1 MGKFFFQ
8 CILFI
13 AIVILCQVIIA
24 RYTAPRI
31 PELALLDQYL
41 SDKYQIIYVGDS
53 AIRSTAKSDRDKSS
67 IVEMLAR
74 IYPSGAIGDLSHGAY
89 HLGIYE
95 AFLKHIA
102 KSPTKPRAVI
112 VPINLR
118 SFSPG
123 WDMLPA
129 YQFEREQFYFT
140 APSFATYFF
149 KPLAILRAINLNKV
163 TYAEYS
169 RLPVYYG
176 KEKVGI
182 VSDFDNFQKYSATTT
197 ENIRNKFIFDY
208 MYNLDKNH
216 RKLKS
221 LNAIVDIAARAGIK
235 IYIYI
240 HPVDFMAGEKYVGPD
255 FTKQVAANTDTI
267 CFVLAGKG
275 LPCINLALR
284 LDSGYFNYES
294 YPNEHLNEKGRKFI
308 AEEVNRFFL
317 K

>member
-1 MGKFFFQ
+1 MKKFFLK
-8 CILFI
+8 CIFFT
-13 AIVILCQVIIA
+13 AIVIFCQVIIA
-24 RYTAPRI
+24 RYTLPRI

-41 SDKYQIIYVGDS
+41 RDKYQIIYIGDS

-102 KSPTKPRAVI
+102 KSSIKPRAVI
-112 VPINLR
+112 LPINLR

-140 APSFATYFF
+140 APSFVTYFF
-149 KPLAILRAINLNKV
+149 KPLAILRAINLNTV
-163 TYAEYS
+163 TDAEYMQ
-169 RLPVYYG
+169 LPVYYG
-176 KEKVGI
+176 KEKVGK
-182 VSDFDNFQKYSATTT
+182 VSDFDNFQKYSATST

-208 MYNLDKNH
+208 MYSLDKNH

-221 LNAIVDIAARAGIK
+221 LNIIVDTATQAGIK
-235 IYIYI
+235 VYIYI
-240 HPVDFMAGEKYVGPD
+240 HPIDFRAGEKYIGPD
-255 FTKQVAANTDTI
+255 FVRQVTANTDTI
-267 CFVLAGKG
+267 CLVLMEKA
-275 LPCINLALR
+275 LPCVNLALQ